1 MNRKLL
7 KKKKKMKVFKVLF
20 LMIAA
25 WSSAQNF
32 TGTLQPVE
40 KDGLTQIIV
49 QPELLSALQNN
60 WDHFRILDSKKNE
73 VPYVLNPN
81 LSSNK
86 KSVVENLK
94 IVAVNTL
101 PNISTSVI
109 ISNENAVK
117 IDQLNL
123 TIANTNVGKIYSI
136 SGSNDQNQWYGLVY
150 NESLNDLES
159 ATNTEVLKNFRFPL
173 NNYKFLKFEFVDKK
187 SLPIQVLAASLKSDQ
202 ATQEVPLIQLKNFK
216 QTVSQNKTDKTTRI
230 DIAFNSKQVIN
241 GLKFTISA
249 PQFYLRD
256 AAILVNRTKVVKRE
270 EKNYLESLVDF
281 QLNSKAPNQFKF
293 GEIFEKNLSI
303 IIQNEDNLPLQISDI
318 QFFQEPVLLISEL
331 KAGEKYNIVIDST
344 LLRPRYDLSNFEE
357 NVQSQLQQTEI
368 SNLSK
373 VTAINHNKNENVFW
387 RTPLFMWL
395 CIGLALL
402 VIGYFSMGLLKDLGK
417 ND

>member
-60 WDHFRILDSKKNE
+60 WDYFRILDSKKNE

-123 TIANTNVGKIYSI
+123 TIANTNVEKIYSI

-230 DIAFNSKQVIN
+230 DITFDSKQVIN

-256 AAILVNRTKVVKRE
+256 AAILVNRTHVVKRE
-270 EKNYLESLVDF
+270 TKNYLESLVDF
-281 QLNSKAPNQFKF
+281 QLNSKAQNQFKF

-344 LLRPRYDLSNFEE
+344 LLRPKYDLSNFEE

-373 VTAINHNKNENVFW
+373 VTAINQNKNENEFW

>member
-1 MNRKLL
+1 
-7 KKKKKMKVFKVLF
+7 
-20 LMIAA
+20 MIAA

>member
-1 MNRKLL
+1 
-7 KKKKKMKVFKVLF
+7 MKVFKVLF

-32 TGTLQPVE
+32 TGTLQPIE

-60 WDHFRILDSKKNE
+60 WDYFRILDSKKNE

-123 TIANTNVGKIYSI
+123 TIANTNVEKIYSI

-150 NESLNDLES
+150 NENLNDLES
-159 ATNTEVLKNFRFPL
+159 ATNTQILKNFRFPL

-216 QTVSQNKTDKTTRI
+216 QTVSQNKTNKTTRI

-256 AAILVNRTKVVKRE
+256 AAILVNRTQVVKRE
-270 EKNYLESLVDF
+270 TKNYLESLVDF
-281 QLNSKAPNQFKF
+281 QLNSKAQNQFKF

-368 SNLSK
+368 INLNK
-373 VTAINHNKNENVFW
+373 VTAINQNKNENVFW